1 MMMIDLVKQ
10 FKQQKSQIRMNNKL
24 ILIVEDEEDILE
36 LLEYTLQKEGYETI
50 GFLTIDNNV
59 RKVLDEEQI
68 DLILMDRNLPGIE
81 GTTFISEIKQQ
92 GYANPVI
99 YVTAKDKDEDI
110 IDGFDNHAD
119 DYITKPFNIK
129 ELCAR
134 IKAVIKRSSKEVD
147 VLKVKD
153 IIYKSS
159 NKKFY
164 IDNEEIELTH
174 LEHDLLLEF
183 IKNKDI
189 LLSRE
194 HLLNSVWQDS
204 FEKKEKTVNVAIKR
218 LKAKIDPDAKK
229 EYIRS
234 IRGEGY
240 IFC

>member
-1 MMMIDLVKQ
+1 M
-10 FKQQKSQIRMNNKL
+10 SNKL

-36 LLEYTLQKEGYETI
+36 LLEYTLQKEGFETI
-50 GFLTIDNNV
+50 GFLTIDKNV
-59 RKVLDEEQI
+59 RKVLDEENI

-81 GTTFISEIKQQ
+81 GTTFINEIKKQ
-92 GYANPVI
+92 GYSNPVI
-99 YVTAKDKDEDI
+99 YVTAKDNDDDI
-110 IDGFDNHAD
+110 IEGFDSYAD

-134 IKAVIKRSSKEVD
+134 VKAVIKRSSKD
-147 VLKVKD
+147 IDILKVRD
-153 IIYKSS
+153 IVYKSS
-159 NKKFY
+159 NKKFSIEDVE
-164 IDNEEIELTH
+164 IDLTH

-189 LLSRE
+189 LMTRE

-204 FEKKEKTVNVAIKR
+204 FDKKIKTVNVAIKR
-218 LKAKIDPDAKK
+218 LKAKIDPDGKK

>member
-1 MMMIDLVKQ
+1 
-10 FKQQKSQIRMNNKL
+10 MNNKL

-50 GFLTIDNNV
+50 GFLTIDKNV

-68 DLILMDRNLPGIE
+68 DLIIMDRNLPGIE
-81 GTTFISEIKQQ
+81 GTSFINEIKQQ
-92 GYANPVI
+92 GFTNPVI
-99 YVTAKDKDEDI
+99 YVTAKDRDEDI
-110 IDGFDNHAD
+110 IEGFDSHAD
-119 DYITKPFNIK
+119 DYITKPFNLK

-134 IKAVIKRSSKEVD
+134 VKAVIKRSSKDID

-153 IIYKSS
+153 IVYKSS

-164 IDNEEIELTH
+164 IDENEIELTH

-189 LLSRE
+189 LMTRE

-218 LKAKIDPDAKK
+218 LKAKIDPEGEKD
-229 EYIRS
+229 YIRS

>member
-1 MMMIDLVKQ
+1 
-10 FKQQKSQIRMNNKL
+10 MNDKL

-36 LLEYTLQKEGYETI
+36 LLEYTLQKEGYETV
-50 GFLTIDNNV
+50 GFLTVDKNV

-68 DLILMDRNLPGIE
+68 DLIIMDRNLPGIE
-81 GTTFISEIKQQ
+81 GTTFINEIKQQ
-92 GYANPVI
+92 GYSNPVI
-99 YVTAKDKDEDI
+99 YLTAKDKDEDI
-110 IDGFDNHAD
+110 IEGFDNHAD

-134 IKAVIKRSSKEVD
+134 VKAVIKRTSKDID
-147 VLKVKD
+147 VLKIKD
-153 IIYKSS
+153 IVYKSS

-164 IDNEEIELTH
+164 IDEKEVDLTH

-189 LLSRE
+189 LMTRE

-218 LKAKIDPDAKK
+218 LKAKIDPDGKK
-229 EYIRS
+229 DYIRS

>member
-1 MMMIDLVKQ
+1 
-10 FKQQKSQIRMNNKL
+10 MNNKL

-36 LLEYTLQKEGYETI
+36 LLEYNLQKEGYETV
-50 GFLTIDNNV
+50 GFLNIDKNV
-59 RKVLDEEQI
+59 RNILNEEQV
-68 DLILMDRNLPGIE
+68 DLIIMDRNLPGIE
-81 GTTFISEIKQQ
+81 GTTFINEIKQQ
-92 GYANPVI
+92 GYTNPVI

-110 IDGFDNHAD
+110 IEGFDSHAD
-119 DYITKPFNIK
+119 DYITKPFNVK

-134 IKAVIKRSSKEVD
+134 VKAVIKRTSKD
-147 VLKVKD
+147 IDILKVKD
-153 IIYKSS
+153 IVYKAS

-164 IDNEEIELTH
+164 IDENEIDLTH

-189 LLSRE
+189 LMTRE
-194 HLLNSVWQDS
+194 HLLSSVWQDS

-218 LKAKIDPDAKK
+218 LKAKIDPNGDKD
-229 EYIRS
+229 YIRS

>member
-1 MMMIDLVKQ
+1 MT
-10 FKQQKSQIRMNNKL
+10 NKV
-24 ILIVEDEEDILE
+24 ILIIEDEEDILE

-50 GFLTIDNNV
+50 GFLTVDKNIQ
-59 RKVLDEEQI
+59 KILDEEEV
-68 DLILMDRNLPGIE
+68 DLILMDRNLPQIE
-81 GTTFISEIKQQ
+81 GTIFINQLRNQ
-92 GYANPVI
+92 GYTNPVI
-99 YVTAKDKDEDI
+99 YVSAKDKQEDI
-110 IDGFDNHAD
+110 LQGFDCHGD

-134 IKAVIKRSSKEVD
+134 VKAVIKRSSKQVD
-147 VLKVKD
+147 ILKVKD
-153 IIYKSS
+153 IVYKAS

-164 IDNEEIELTH
+164 IDDIEIQLSH
-174 LEHDLLLEF
+174 LEHNLLLEF

-194 HLLNSVWQDS
+194 HLLNAVWDDS

-218 LKAKIDPDAKK
+218 LKSKIDPDDKK

-234 IRGEGY
+234 VRGEGY

>member
-1 MMMIDLVKQ
+1 
-10 FKQQKSQIRMNNKL
+10 MNNKL

-36 LLEYTLQKEGYETI
+36 LLEYNLQKEGYETV
-50 GFLTIDNNV
+50 GFLNIDKNV
-59 RKVLDEEQI
+59 RNILNEEQV
-68 DLILMDRNLPGIE
+68 DLIIMDRNLPGIE
-81 GTTFISEIKQQ
+81 GTTFINEIKQQ

-99 YVTAKDKDEDI
+99 YVTAKDRDEDI
-110 IDGFDNHAD
+110 IEGFDNHAD
-119 DYITKPFNIK
+119 DYITKPFNVK

-134 IKAVIKRSSKEVD
+134 VKAVIKRTSKD
-147 VLKVKD
+147 IDILKVKD
-153 IIYKSS
+153 IVYKAS

-164 IDNEEIELTH
+164 IDENEIDLTH

-189 LLSRE
+189 LMTRE

-218 LKAKIDPDAKK
+218 LKAKIDPNADKD
-229 EYIRS
+229 YIRS

>member
-1 MMMIDLVKQ
+1 
-10 FKQQKSQIRMNNKL
+10 MNNKL

-50 GFLTIDNNV
+50 GFLTIDKNV
-59 RKVLDEEQI
+59 KKVLDEEKI

-81 GTTFISEIKQQ
+81 GTEFINEIKKQ

-99 YVTAKDKDEDI
+99 YVTAKDNDEDI
-110 IDGFDNHAD
+110 IEGFDSYAD
-119 DYITKPFNIK
+119 DYITKPFNLK

-147 VLKVKD
+147 ILKIKD
-153 IIYKSS
+153 IVYKSS

-164 IDNEEIELTH
+164 INEQEIELTH

-189 LLSRE
+189 LMTRE
-194 HLLNSVWQDS
+194 HLLNSVWEDS

-218 LKAKIDPDAKK
+218 LKAKIDPDGKK
-229 EYIRS
+229 DYIRS